1 MRFQLETLREGI
13 VQSLS
18 VLGQLKGG
26 IIFVFWRDRR
36 FTDSKNYSYL
46 PRYLSK
52 KKTILAC
59 LTLSINLEEQPNML
73 THMLWEPQKLY
84 CYFSLM
90 IY

>member
-52 KKTILAC
+52 KLALFAGVEPKQFVPVSLYP
-59 LTLSINLEEQPNML
+59 LTWKNNP
-73 THMLWEPQKLY
+73 T
-84 CYFSLM
+84 C
-90 IY
+90 